1 MKDPFL
7 QGKLPNRTIKYAQKR
22 SRPANIILATVNQA
36 MLRESSKKVIWRS
49 VVVVGAAVVDSGIM
63 TETVAVSARKG
74 DMNVKYFAGGCEN
87 ISSLF
92 FFYFGVEVF
101 FFAYFLYKRFSG
113 QENNLLTFFFFRKF
127 IFYIQKLILTITLR
141 GE

>member
-92 FFYFGVEVF
+92 FYFGVEVFF

-113 QENNLLTFFFFRKF
+113 QENNLLTFFFFFANLYF
-127 IFYIQKLILTITLR
+127 IYKS
-141 GE
+141 

>member
-92 FFYFGVEVF
+92 FFILGWRSFFLLIFCIKGFLGKKIICSLSF
-101 FFAYFLYKRFSG
+101 FFANLYFIYKS
-113 QENNLLTFFFFRKF
+113 
-127 IFYIQKLILTITLR
+127 
-141 GE
+141 

>member
-1 MKDPFL
+1 
-7 QGKLPNRTIKYAQKR
+7 
-22 SRPANIILATVNQA
+22 

-92 FFYFGVEVF
+92 FYFGVEVFFF
-101 FFAYFLYKRFSG
+101 FFAYFLYKRFPG
-113 QENNLLTFFFFRKF
+113 QENDLLTFFFFRKF